1 MGIDLGIIV
10 LWRANLCIYVT
21 LIERVDSNLMLNE
34 LTLARALHLLS
45 NHPDFVIKAADDEE
59 KDVFGGALPT
69 HSVQDLNLA
78 AK

>member
-1 MGIDLGIIV
+1 
-10 LWRANLCIYVT
+10 
-21 LIERVDSNLMLNE
+21 MLNE

-45 NHPDFVIKAADDEE
+45 NHPDFVIKVADDDE
-59 KDVFGGALPT
+59 KDVFEGALPT

>member
-1 MGIDLGIIV
+1 MFG
-10 LWRANLCIYVT
+10 RS
-21 LIERVDSNLMLNE
+21 DSSLMLNE
-34 LTLARALHLLS
+34 LTLARTLHLLS

-59 KDVFGGALPT
+59 DDIFGGAQTT